1 MNIDRRCCDEP
12 CYVDWDGGPISTA
25 TPEGIQLARKAIE
38 CLGHPK
44 RITYADLADAF
55 TPKMEDGEPYHEDG
69 HHEYLKCGTDLTCD
83 CVLQFVLQC
92 CGYKGNG
99 TLGPV
104 QAAKLEFGEQYTEVF
119 GPLLEHVGE

>member
-1 MNIDRRCCDEP
+1 MNIKRFCDEP
-12 CYVDWDGGPISTA
+12 CHVDRDDVIVSTA
-25 TPEGIQLARKAIE
+25 TPEGIALARKAIE
-38 CLGHPK
+38 RLGHP
-44 RITYADLADAF
+44 RRVTYADLADAF